1 MRKVFVYVE
10 GQTEETFIRDVLAP
24 HLSPRGLILHPVL
37 AKTKR
42 TLSGAAFKG
51 GITSYAPVRRDIM
64 GLLRDSSAIQVTTM
78 IDYYGLP
85 DDFPGKNRLSG
96 GTPAQ
101 QVALL
106 EDAFRRDIDHPRF
119 LPFLV
124 LHEFEAL
131 LFTDPMRIIEVFHHV
146 KEKGASQLAQEVQ
159 GLQPEEINDGPQTHP
174 SARILRHIP
183 GYRKPL
189 HGPMIAR
196 QIGLAAIRERCPH
209 FDGWVRQ
216 LENL

>member
-85 DDFPGKNRLSG
+85 DDFPGKNRLPS

-101 QVALL
+101 RVAFL

-131 LFTDPMRIIEVFHHV
+131 LFADPRQIIEVFRDV
-146 KEKGASQLAQEVQ
+146 NLNGASQLAQEVQ

-174 SARILRHIP
+174 SERIRRHIP
-183 GYRKPL
+183 EYRKRL
-189 HGPMIAR
+189 HGPMIAGR
-196 QIGLAAIRERCPH
+196 IGLAAIREQCPH